1 MRSQSPT
8 TMSGSCHVT
17 ESLETLSAS
26 EHDRRAMTS
35 ERIQQRIERLLD
47 QAEAA
52 ADQRPTWRRSFRR
65 PRLLAAVG

>member
-8 TMSGSCHVT
+8 TMSSCHVT

-35 ERIQQRIERLLD
+35 SGFSSALVSGLSFDGDNFIE
-47 QAEAA
+47 
-52 ADQRPTWRRSFRR
+52 
-65 PRLLAAVG
+65 G